1 MHLEKKMQ
9 KMKTRII
16 VAAIAFLAASAV
28 FRTDAATRKTDAVTG
43 ATTDSSAVR
52 TRTGKDTGKGFM
64 NRLTI
69 GGYGEAVMSYN
80 MYSDNFG
87 IYSSP
92 EAYKDSKGH
101 GRFDI
106 PHAVLMLGYDF
117 GKGWKLGMEIEFEHG
132 GVEAAVERE
141 NGEAGEFEKEI
152 ERGGEVALEQF
163 WVEKSFLPQLN
174 VRAGHIIVPV
184 GLTNSYHLPTEF
196 FTVYRPEGENTIIP
210 CTWHETGISVWGRA
224 GDWRYEALMVAGLNS
239 TFFST
244 EGWVH
249 DGSAS
254 PYEFKPASQVAG
266 AFRVDNYS
274 VDGLRLGL
282 SGYIGNSFHNDI
294 TTNTSDQYAG
304 VNGTVMIGAFD
315 FVFDRYGF
323 IARGNFDYG
332 YLSDIGYINRRNSTQ
347 NHTTSSPY
355 ANSLVGKAA
364 ICAGIEAGYDFFSLS
379 ERLKAS
385 EQKFYVFARYEYYDS
400 YIPASGTTPNAWTDK
415 HRIAAGINY
424 YPIPEVGIKAEYSHR
439 FLKSP
444 YNPEPSVS
452 LGVVWAAYFMN

>member
-28 FRTDAATRKTDAVTG
+28 FRTDAATRRTDAVTG

-69 GGYGEAVMSYN
+69 GGYGETVMSYN

-163 WVEKSFLPQLN
+163 WVEKSFFPQLN

-244 EGWVH
+244 EGWIH

-304 VNGTVMIGAFD
+304 VKGTVMIGAFD

-364 ICAGIEAGYDFFSLS
+364 LCAGIEAGYDFFSLS

-444 YNPEPSVS
+444 YNPEPSIS